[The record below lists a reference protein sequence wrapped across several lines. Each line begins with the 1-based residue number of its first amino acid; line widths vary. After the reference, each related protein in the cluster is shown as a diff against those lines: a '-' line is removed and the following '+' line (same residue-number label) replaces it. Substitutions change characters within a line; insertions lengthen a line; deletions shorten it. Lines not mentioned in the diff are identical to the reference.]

1 MFQYSQLYTTMVQQV
16 TNGIKISV
24 KTNFEGTCYR
34 NDRVFFSFSYSITIE
49 NQSNDSVQ
57 LVSRHWK
64 IFDALKN
71 LEIIEGE
78 GVIGEKP
85 VLAPKKSYTYQS
97 YCNLTSPTG
106 AMRGFFN
113 MINFTNTSNF
123 KVQIPSFQLTVP
135 AILN

>member
-1 MFQYSQLYTTMVQQV
+1 MIQQV

-24 KTNFEGTCYR
+24 KTNFEGSSYQNYR
-34 NDRVFFSFSYSITIE
+34 MLFSFSYSITIE

-64 IFDALKN
+64 IFDSLKN
-71 LEIIEGE
+71 IEIVEGE

-85 VLAPKKSYTYQS
+85 ILKPKKSYTYRS
-97 YCNLTSPTG
+97 YCNLTSQTG
-106 AMRGFFN
+106 SMRGFFN
-113 MINFTNTSNF
+113 MINFTSTKRF
-123 KVQIPSFQLTVP
+123 KVKIPSFQLNVP

>member
-1 MFQYSQLYTTMVQQV
+1 MVQQV

-24 KTNFEGTCYR
+24 KTKFEGTAYQNLR
-34 NDRVFFSFSYSITIE
+34 KYFSFSYSITIE

-64 IFDALKN
+64 IFDALKS

-85 VLAPKKSYTYQS
+85 ILKPKKSYTYSS
-97 YCNLTSPTG
+97 YCNLTSPIG
-106 AMRGFFN
+106 SMKGFFN
-113 MINFTNTSNF
+113 MINFTTT
-123 KVQIPSFQLTVP
+123 KKLKILIPSFQLSVP
-135 AILN
+135 AISN